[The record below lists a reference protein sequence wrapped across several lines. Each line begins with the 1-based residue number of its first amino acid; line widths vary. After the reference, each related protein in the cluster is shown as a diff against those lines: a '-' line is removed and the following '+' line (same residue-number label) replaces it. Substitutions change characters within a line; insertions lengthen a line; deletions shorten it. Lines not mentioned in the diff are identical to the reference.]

1 MKIVIIN
8 GPNLN
13 LLGRREVG
21 IYGTKSMEQVMVEI
35 QRMYPDIHFEYRQS
49 NHEGDL
55 IDWVQEMGVA
65 HGLEDA
71 SLPFSG
77 RPEGYGLEDASLP
90 FSGRPMGYGLED
102 APEALQDG
110 QSPTGRPMGYRTP
123 YRLSEIVGVVL
134 NAGGYTHTSVA
145 LRDAVACAEVP
156 VVEVHISDISKR
168 EEFRRI
174 SLLTDVCAHT
184 IMGHGTDG
192 YREAVEWLIRD

>member
-1 MKIVIIN
+1 MGYGREAKGERLETMKIVIIN

-13 LLGRREVG
+13 LLGRREVS
-21 IYGTKSMEQVMVEI
+21 IYGTKSMEQVLVEI

-55 IDWVQEMGVA
+55 IDWVQEARGEVHPINSQSLSGTPQRREVKGV
-65 HGLEDA
+65 
-71 SLPFSG
+71 
-77 RPEGYGLEDASLP
+77 
-90 FSGRPMGYGLED
+90 
-102 APEALQDG
+102 
-110 QSPTGRPMGYRTP
+110 
-123 YRLSEIVGVVL
+123 IL

-156 VVEVHISDISKR
+156 VVEVHISDITKR

-192 YREAVEWLIRD
+192 YKEAVEWIIQQNHD